1 MYYWNHR
8 GMNGWGW
15 FVASVSAIL
24 FWMLLILL
32 IVFLV
37 RTMNRS
43 PGRPHNAPGRLPP
56 ERVLA
61 ERFARGEIDEE
72 EYRRRLAV
80 LREEH
85 HGPDKRERAP

>member
-15 FVASVSAIL
+15 FVASISAIL

-37 RTMNRS
+37 RTMNRGS
-43 PGRPHNAPGRLPP
+43 GRPHNTPGRLPP

>member
-15 FVASVSAIL
+15 FVASISTIL
-24 FWMLLILL
+24 FWVLLILL

-61 ERFARGEIDEE
+61 ERFARGEIDED